1 MPLGGQ
7 VLAGMMTVDKCAF
20 NPQLVTAGAGIDG
33 TATAG
38 DIIDR
43 FAVVSSGDIFTA
55 AKWSVFGK
63 TTLASS
69 VTFTLTVLI
78 EHGNASNMSDAAA
91 YTYSPTG
98 AAVGLT
104 ATLIATGAQTALI
117 YERGG
122 VIDLSG
128 AKRYIRMTVTV
139 NMSSASTDTT
149 TIAGEFT
156 FCGGALA
163 PAA

>member
-1 MPLGGQ
+1 MSLGGQ
-7 VLAGMMTVDKCAF
+7 VLGSMVTFDKLAF

-43 FAVVSSGDIFTA
+43 QAVVSSGDMFNA
-55 AKWSVFGK
+55 CKWSVFGK
-63 TTLASS
+63 TTLAST

-78 EHGNASNMSDAAA
+78 EHGAASNLSDAAA

-104 ATLIATGAQTALI
+104 ATLIATGAQTALV

-122 VIDLSG
+122 TIDLSG
-128 AKRYIRMTVTV
+128 AKRYLRMTVTV

-149 TIAGEFT
+149 SVAGEFT
-156 FCGGALA
+156 FMGGALA